1 MSWAPSTSQIKFES
15 GVKHEEEA
23 YDSYDELMDEG
34 DDEESLPP
42 TQTPGSQIPTL
53 ISGALKP
60 YRTAQVC
67 SRPIQLC

>member
-1 MSWAPSTSQIKFES
+1 MSWAPSTSQ
-15 GVKHEEEA
+15 VKREDEE

-42 TQTPGSQIPTL
+42 TQTVGSQVPGL
-53 ISGALKP
+53 ISGALRP

-67 SRPIQLC
+67 HWLVQLY